1 MRPKTP
7 LWRSTPPAIFPVALG
22 FMGLGL
28 AWRNAAAVTV
38 LPHEI
43 GDLLLGLST
52 AFLIYFL
59 AIYTLKALK
68 RPSVVW
74 DDMKTAP
81 GRAGVAALPMA
92 LMLLTAALL
101 PFGVAVPEV
110 WWTGVVLQAMVIVL
124 GALSIL
130 SEPRELRGF
139 TPFQYLSFVGPIV
152 APLAGVPLGFI
163 RSTFALLIFA
173 QIAWVVIS
181 AGYLWKLLAVRP
193 PPPLRPALAIP
204 LAATSLMAIGYGML
218 NIDAG
223 FDLFYGIAWVLALA
237 LLAAGRWMMAGGW
250 TPVWGAF
257 TFPVAT
263 FTNMQYLALGHGHG
277 ALALAGLWAGLIL
290 GTPLILYIVYK
301 ALMAFVKGE
310 LAARSAAAI
319 A

>member
-1 MRPKTP
+1 MRSKTP

-28 AWRNAAAVTV
+28 AWRNAASVTS

-59 AIYTLKALK
+59 ALYFLKALK
-68 RPSVVW
+68 RPAVVW
-74 DDMKTAP
+74 EDMKTAP

-101 PFGVAVPEV
+101 PFNVAVPVV
-110 WWTGVVLQAMVIVL
+110 WWTGVALQALVILL

-130 SEPRELRGF
+130 SEAKELRGF
-139 TPFQYLSFVGPIV
+139 TPFQYLSFVGPVV

-163 RSTFALLIFA
+163 KSTFALLIFS

-181 AGYLWKLLAVRP
+181 AGCLLKLLRVRP
-193 PPPLRPALAIP
+193 PPPLRPALAIA

-218 NIDAG
+218 GVDTG
-223 FDLFYGIAWVLALA
+223 FDLFYGIAWALALA
-237 LLAAGRWMMAGGW
+237 LLAAGPWMMQGGW
-250 TPVWGAF
+250 SPVWGAF

-277 ALALAGLWAGLIL
+277 GLALAGLWAGLIL
-290 GTPLILYIVYK
+290 GTPLILYIVYR
-301 ALMAFVKGE
+301 ALMAFVQGA
-310 LAARSAAAI
+310 LAEKSAAAI